1 MISAIGGNNSLQMV
15 NALNAFKA
23 DSSVNK
29 DGNSFGNNFAN
40 IDTSNGIKLAD
51 NNDLLNKIDV
61 NELRN
66 CAQKVGEMDLTD
78 DDIKYGLTYGRSVIA
93 DYLA

>member
-23 DSSVNK
+23 DSTVNK
-29 DGNSFGNNFAN
+29 DGNNFAN
-40 IDTSNGIKLAD
+40 IDTSNGINLAD
-51 NNDLLNKIDV
+51 NNDLLGKIDV

>member
-23 DSSVNK
+23 DSNVNK
-29 DGNSFGNNFAN
+29 DGNNFAN
-40 IDTSNGIKLAD
+40 IDTSNGTNLAD
-51 NNDLLNKIDV
+51 NNNLLNKIDV

-66 CAQKVGEMDLTD
+66 CAQKVGEMELTD

>member
-23 DSSVNK
+23 DSTVNK
-29 DGNSFGNNFAN
+29 DTNSFAN
-40 IDTSNGIKLAD
+40 IDTSNGINLAD
-51 NNDLLNKIDV
+51 NNNLLGKIDV